1 MAIPLPASLKR
12 QIKGRYKKWRLA
24 WLRHRYGFGPEEFSA
39 ALCKLGLKEGEDLF
53 VSSSMDCFATFSG
66 RPTDI
71 ICELEKI
78 LGPSGTLL
86 MSSLPFVG
94 SAIDWVESG
103 VMFDNQ
109 LTPSKMG
116 LITELFRRTPGV
128 VRSQH
133 PTHAVVAKGAKA
145 HELCEDHH
153 LTSTPCGEGS
163 PYRRL
168 IDIGGSSLL
177 LGTGVETMIVYH
189 AMEEILEAAMPIS
202 PFTKEKYKI
211 ESKNRD
217 GEIVLTNT
225 RLFNPYL
232 SRRRSVTKMVPY
244 LKARPGCWRQIN
256 LGNMAMILLKA
267 QDVLEVAQEMAKDGM
282 FCYEE

>member
-1 MAIPLPASLKR
+1 MAIPLPAPLKR
-12 QIKGRYKKWRLA
+12 QIKGSYKKLRLA
-24 WLRHRYGFGPEEFSA
+24 WLNHRYGFGSEDFAA
-39 ALCKLGLKEGEDLF
+39 ALSKLGLKEGENLM
-53 VSSSMDCFATFSG
+53 VSSSMDCFATFKG

-71 ICELEKI
+71 ISELEKK

-94 SAIDWVESG
+94 SAIDWVESNE
-103 VMFDNQ
+103 MFDNR

-116 LITELFRRTPGV
+116 LIAELFRRTPGV
-128 VRSQH
+128 IRSQH

-145 HELCEDHH
+145 QELCKDHH
-153 LTSTPCGEGS
+153 LSSTPCGEGS

-168 IDIGGSSLL
+168 IDLGGSSLL

-189 AMEEILEAAMPIS
+189 AMEEILEPTMPIS

-211 ESKNRD
+211 KSKDSEGN
-217 GEIVLTNT
+217 IVQTNT

-232 SRRRSVTKMVPY
+232 SKRRYVTKMIPH
-244 LKARPGCWRQIN
+244 LKARPGCWRQVNI
-256 LGNMAMILLKA
+256 GNMEMILLKA
-267 QDVLEVAQEMAKDGM
+267 QDVLEVAQEMALKGE
-282 FCYEE
+282 FCYKE